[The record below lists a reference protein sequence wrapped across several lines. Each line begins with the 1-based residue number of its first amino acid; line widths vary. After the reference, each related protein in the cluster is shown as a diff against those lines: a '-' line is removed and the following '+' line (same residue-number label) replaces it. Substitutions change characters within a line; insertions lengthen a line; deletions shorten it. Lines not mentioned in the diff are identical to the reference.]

1 MPNTKITKAKKSSY
15 CPLCDGEVLDNQWR
29 VHLLSCN
36 GGKFPCQ
43 TYGKLFKKH
52 SYLQRHEK
60 KFHDR
65 SGEAP
70 KQRDEEE
77 GNCSE
82 EWLEQDP
89 GDLIGGVSSSSREN
103 SSDSSD
109 DESLGAS
116 NPDEKEKATT
126 IESKAPNQKEENP
139 LDAKAAEKGRII
151 RKSTTPAPVF
161 VPQRKTPISLPEK
174 ASVVDRCKVR
184 TNCCASTQTE
194 SLNYERQRL
203 VKKRKLHKIVS
214 SYVSN
219 DKKVEETTEEEEFT
233 YTD

>member
-43 TYGKLFKKH
+43 TCGKLFKKH

-70 KQRDEEE
+70 KQRDEKE

-89 GDLIGGVSSSSREN
+89 GQV
-103 SSDSSD
+103 
-109 DESLGAS
+109 
-116 NPDEKEKATT
+116 T
-126 IESKAPNQKEENP
+126 
-139 LDAKAAEKGRII
+139 
-151 RKSTTPAPVF
+151 
-161 VPQRKTPISLPEK
+161 
-174 ASVVDRCKVR
+174 
-184 TNCCASTQTE
+184 
-194 SLNYERQRL
+194 
-203 VKKRKLHKIVS
+203 
-214 SYVSN
+214 
-219 DKKVEETTEEEEFT
+219 
-233 YTD
+233 